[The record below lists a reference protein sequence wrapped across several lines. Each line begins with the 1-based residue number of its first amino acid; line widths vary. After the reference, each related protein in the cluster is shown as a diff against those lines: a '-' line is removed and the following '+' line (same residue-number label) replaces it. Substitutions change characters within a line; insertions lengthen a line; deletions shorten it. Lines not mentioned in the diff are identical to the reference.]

1 MSDRTAARERSGVV
15 HMVHAALWFAVMS
28 TLVKLASERLPTM
41 QIVFARGVV
50 TLAIATAALAHARRS
65 PFGGRIGLLF
75 LRGLIGSCAMVCFY
89 AAVVHLPLAEATV
102 VHQTAPLWTA
112 LLAAWLLH
120 ERLRPRIVVAL
131 LGAFAG
137 VLMIARPTWLFGG
150 GAGDGSADA
159 APRAWLFAF
168 VALLGAL
175 LSAIAYVTV
184 RRLGRTE
191 NPLVVVFWFPLVT
204 VPMTAPFAL
213 PQWTAPTWQEWLL
226 LLGIGTSTQIAQVEL
241 TRALA
246 KEAAGRATAVGYL
259 QVAFATLS
267 GALVFGALP
276 DAWSWAGM
284 ATIVVSVAA
293 ASRRGA

>member
-1 MSDRTAARERSGVV
+1 MSERPAARERSGVV

-41 QIVFARGVV
+41 QIVFARGFV
-50 TLAIATAALAHARRS
+50 TLGLAAASLVHVRRS
-65 PFGGRIGLLF
+65 PFGGRSGLLF
-75 LRGLIGSCAMVCFY
+75 LRGLIGSCALVCFY

-137 VLMIARPTWLFGG
+137 VLMIARPSWLFGG
-150 GAGDGSADA
+150 GPAT
-159 APRAWLFAF
+159 PLPWEFAF
-168 VALLGAL
+168 VALLGAM

-191 NPLVVVFWFPLVT
+191 DPLVVVFWFPLVT

-213 PQWTAPTWQEWLL
+213 PQWTWPTWQEWLL
-226 LLGIGTSTQIAQVEL
+226 LLGIGASTQIAQVEL
-241 TRALA
+241 TRGLA

-259 QVAFATLS
+259 QVAFATLF
-267 GALVFGALP
+267 GAVVFGALP

-284 ATIVVSVAA
+284 ATIVVSLAA
-293 ASRRGA
+293 AGRRGA

>member
-1 MSDRTAARERSGVV
+1 MSERPAARERSGVV

-41 QIVFARGVV
+41 QIVFARGFV
-50 TLAIATAALAHARRS
+50 TLGLAAASLAHARRS
-65 PFGGRIGLLF
+65 PFGGRSGLLF
-75 LRGLIGSCAMVCFY
+75 LRGLIGSCALVCFY

-137 VLMIARPTWLFGG
+137 VLMIARPSWLFGG
-150 GAGDGSADA
+150 GPA
-159 APRAWLFAF
+159 APLPWEFAF
-168 VALLGAL
+168 VALLGAM

-191 NPLVVVFWFPLVT
+191 DPLVVVFWFPLVT

-213 PQWTAPTWQEWLL
+213 PQWTWPTWQEWLL
-226 LLGIGTSTQIAQVEL
+226 LLGIGASTQIAQVEL
-241 TRALA
+241 TRGLA

-259 QVAFATLS
+259 QVAFATLF
-267 GALVFGALP
+267 GAVVFGDLP

-284 ATIVVSVAA
+284 ATIVVSLAA
-293 ASRRGA
+293 AGRRGA

>member
-1 MSDRTAARERSGVV
+1 MSERPAARERSGVV

-41 QIVFARGVV
+41 QIVFARGFV
-50 TLAIATAALAHARRS
+50 TLGLAAASLVHARKS
-65 PFGGRIGLLF
+65 PFGGRTGLLC
-75 LRGLIGSCAMVCFY
+75 LRGLIGSCALVCFY

-137 VLMIARPTWLFGG
+137 VLMIARPSWLFGG
-150 GAGDGSADA
+150 GPA
-159 APRAWLFAF
+159 APLPWEFAF
-168 VALLGAL
+168 VALLGAM

-191 NPLVVVFWFPLVT
+191 DPLVVVFWFPLVT

-213 PQWTAPTWQEWLL
+213 PQWTWPTWQEWLL
-226 LLGIGTSTQIAQVEL
+226 LLGIGASTQIAQVEL
-241 TRALA
+241 TRGLA

-259 QVAFATLS
+259 QVAFATLF
-267 GALVFGALP
+267 GAVVFGALP

-284 ATIVVSVAA
+284 ATIVVSLAA
-293 ASRRGA
+293 AGRRGA

>member
-1 MSDRTAARERSGVV
+1 MSERPAARERSGVV

-41 QIVFARGVV
+41 QIVFARGFV
-50 TLAIATAALAHARRS
+50 TLGLAAASLAHARKS
-65 PFGGRIGLLF
+65 PFGGRSGLLF
-75 LRGLIGSCAMVCFY
+75 LRGLIGSCALICFY

-137 VLMIARPTWLFGG
+137 VLMIARPSWLFGG
-150 GAGDGSADA
+150 GPA
-159 APRAWLFAF
+159 APLPWEFAF
-168 VALLGAL
+168 VALLGAM

-191 NPLVVVFWFPLVT
+191 DPLVVVFWFPLVT

-213 PQWTAPTWQEWLL
+213 PQWTWPTWQEWLL
-226 LLGIGTSTQIAQVEL
+226 LLGIGASTQIAQVEL
-241 TRALA
+241 TRGLA

-259 QVAFATLS
+259 QVAFATLF
-267 GALVFGALP
+267 GAVVFGALP

-284 ATIVVSVAA
+284 ATIVVSLAA
-293 ASRRGA
+293 AGRRGA

>member
-1 MSDRTAARERSGVV
+1 MSERPAARERSGVV

-41 QIVFARGVV
+41 QIVFARGFV
-50 TLAIATAALAHARRS
+50 TLGLAAASLVHVRRS
-65 PFGGRIGLLF
+65 PFGGRSGLLF
-75 LRGLIGSCAMVCFY
+75 LRGLIGSCALVCFY

-120 ERLRPRIVVAL
+120 ERLRPRIVTAL

-137 VLMIARPTWLFGG
+137 VLMIARPSWLFGG
-150 GAGDGSADA
+150 GHA
-159 APRAWLFAF
+159 APLPWEFAF
-168 VALLGAL
+168 VALLGAM

-191 NPLVVVFWFPLVT
+191 DPLVVVFWFPLVT

-213 PQWTAPTWQEWLL
+213 PQWTWPTWQEWLL
-226 LLGIGTSTQIAQVEL
+226 LLGIGASTQIAQVEL
-241 TRALA
+241 TRGLA

-259 QVAFATLS
+259 QVAFATLF
-267 GALVFGALP
+267 GAVVFGALP
-276 DAWSWAGM
+276 DVWSWAGM
-284 ATIVVSVAA
+284 ATIVVSLAA
-293 ASRRGA
+293 AGRRGA

>member
-1 MSDRTAARERSGVV
+1 MSERPAARERSGVV

-41 QIVFARGVV
+41 QIVFARGFV
-50 TLAIATAALAHARRS
+50 TLGLAAASLVHARTS
-65 PFGGRIGLLF
+65 PFGGRSGLLF
-75 LRGLIGSCAMVCFY
+75 LRGLIGSCALICFY

-137 VLMIARPTWLFGG
+137 VLMIARPSWLFGG
-150 GAGDGSADA
+150 GPA
-159 APRAWLFAF
+159 APLPWEFAF
-168 VALLGAL
+168 VALLGAM

-191 NPLVVVFWFPLVT
+191 DPLVVVFWFPLVT

-213 PQWTAPTWQEWLL
+213 PQWSWPTWQEWLL
-226 LLGIGTSTQIAQVEL
+226 LLGIGASTQIAQVEL
-241 TRALA
+241 TRGLA

-259 QVAFATLS
+259 QVAFATLF
-267 GALVFGALP
+267 GAVVFGALP

-284 ATIVVSVAA
+284 ATIVVSLAA
-293 ASRRGA
+293 AGRRGA

>member
-1 MSDRTAARERSGVV
+1 MSERPAARERSGVV

-41 QIVFARGVV
+41 QIVFARGFV
-50 TLAIATAALAHARRS
+50 TLGLAAASLAHARKS
-65 PFGGRIGLLF
+65 PFGGRSGLLF
-75 LRGLIGSCAMVCFY
+75 LRGLIGSCALVCFY

-137 VLMIARPTWLFGG
+137 VLMIARPSWLFGG
-150 GAGDGSADA
+150 GPA
-159 APRAWLFAF
+159 APLPWEFAF
-168 VALLGAL
+168 VALLGAM

-191 NPLVVVFWFPLVT
+191 DPLVVVFWFPLVT
-204 VPMTAPFAL
+204 VPMTAPFAV
-213 PQWTAPTWQEWLL
+213 PQWTWPSWQEWLL
-226 LLGIGTSTQIAQVEL
+226 LLGIGASTQIAQVEL
-241 TRALA
+241 TRGLA

-259 QVAFATLS
+259 QVAFATLF
-267 GALVFGALP
+267 GAVVFGALP

-284 ATIVVSVAA
+284 ATIVVSLAA
-293 ASRRGA
+293 AGRRGA

>member
-1 MSDRTAARERSGVV
+1 MSERPAARERSGVV

-41 QIVFARGVV
+41 QIVFARGFV
-50 TLAIATAALAHARRS
+50 TLGLAAASLVHVRRS
-65 PFGGRIGLLF
+65 PFGGLLF
-75 LRGLIGSCAMVCFY
+75 LRGLIGSCALVCFY

-137 VLMIARPTWLFGG
+137 VLMIARPSWLFGG
-150 GAGDGSADA
+150 GPA
-159 APRAWLFAF
+159 APLPWEFAF
-168 VALLGAL
+168 VALLGAM

-191 NPLVVVFWFPLVT
+191 DPLVVVFWFPLVT

-213 PQWTAPTWQEWLL
+213 PQWTWPTWQEWLL
-226 LLGIGTSTQIAQVEL
+226 LLGIGASTQIAQVEL
-241 TRALA
+241 TRGLA

-259 QVAFATLS
+259 QVAFATLF
-267 GALVFGALP
+267 GAVVFGALP

-284 ATIVVSVAA
+284 ATIVVSLAA
-293 ASRRGA
+293 AGRCGA

>member
-1 MSDRTAARERSGVV
+1 MNERPAARERSGVV

-41 QIVFARGVV
+41 QIVFARGIV
-50 TLAIATAALAHARRS
+50 TLGLAAASLAHARKS
-65 PFGGRIGLLF
+65 PFGGRGGLLF
-75 LRGLIGSCAMVCFY
+75 LRGLIGSCALVCFY

-137 VLMIARPTWLFGG
+137 VLMIARPSWLFGG
-150 GAGDGSADA
+150 GPA
-159 APRAWLFAF
+159 APLPWEFAF
-168 VALLGAL
+168 VALLGAM

-191 NPLVVVFWFPLVT
+191 DPLVVVFWFPLVT

-213 PQWTAPTWQEWLL
+213 PQWTWPTWQEWLL
-226 LLGIGTSTQIAQVEL
+226 LLGIGASTQIAQVEL
-241 TRALA
+241 TRGLA

-259 QVAFATLS
+259 QVAFATLF
-267 GALVFGALP
+267 GAVVFGALP

-284 ATIVVSVAA
+284 ATIVVSLAA
-293 ASRRGA
+293 TGRRGT

>member
-1 MSDRTAARERSGVV
+1 MSERPAARERSGVV

-50 TLAIATAALAHARRS
+50 TLGLAAASLVHARKS
-65 PFGGRIGLLF
+65 PFGGRSGLLF
-75 LRGLIGSCAMVCFY
+75 LRGLIGSCALVCFY
-89 AAVVHLPLAEATV
+89 VAVVHLPLAEATV

-137 VLMIARPTWLFGG
+137 VLMIARPSWLFGG
-150 GAGDGSADA
+150 GPA
-159 APRAWLFAF
+159 APLPWEFAF
-168 VALLGAL
+168 VALLGAM

-191 NPLVVVFWFPLVT
+191 DPLVVVFWFPLVT

-213 PQWTAPTWQEWLL
+213 PQWTWPTWQEWLL
-226 LLGIGTSTQIAQVEL
+226 LLGIGASTQIAQVEL
-241 TRALA
+241 TRGLA

-259 QVAFATLS
+259 QVAFATLF
-267 GALVFGALP
+267 GAVVFGALP

-284 ATIVVSVAA
+284 ATIVVSLAA
-293 ASRRGA
+293 AGRRGT

>member
-1 MSDRTAARERSGVV
+1 MSERQAARERSGVV

-41 QIVFARGVV
+41 QIVFARGFV
-50 TLAIATAALAHARRS
+50 TLGLAAASLVHARKS
-65 PFGGRIGLLF
+65 PFGGRSGLLF
-75 LRGLIGSCAMVCFY
+75 LRGLIGSCALVCFY
-89 AAVVHLPLAEATV
+89 VAVVHLPLAEATV

-137 VLMIARPTWLFGG
+137 VLMIARPSWLFGG
-150 GAGDGSADA
+150 GPA
-159 APRAWLFAF
+159 APLPWEFAF
-168 VALLGAL
+168 VALLGAM

-191 NPLVVVFWFPLVT
+191 DPLVVVFWFPLVT

-213 PQWTAPTWQEWLL
+213 PQWTWPTWQEWLL

-241 TRALA
+241 TRGLA

-259 QVAFATLS
+259 QVAFATLF
-267 GALVFGALP
+267 GAVVFGALP

-284 ATIVVSVAA
+284 ATIVVSLAA
-293 ASRRGA
+293 AGRRGA

>member
-1 MSDRTAARERSGVV
+1 MSERPAARERSGVV

-50 TLAIATAALAHARRS
+50 TLGLAAASLAHGRRS
-65 PFGGRIGLLF
+65 PFGGRTGLLF
-75 LRGLIGSCAMVCFY
+75 LRGLIGSCALVCFY

-137 VLMIARPTWLFGG
+137 VLMIARPSWLFGG
-150 GAGDGSADA
+150 GPA
-159 APRAWLFAF
+159 APLPWEFAF
-168 VALLGAL
+168 VALLGAM

-191 NPLVVVFWFPLVT
+191 DPLVVVFWFPLVT

-213 PQWTAPTWQEWLL
+213 PQWTWPTWQEWLL
-226 LLGIGTSTQIAQVEL
+226 LLGIGASTQIAQVEL
-241 TRALA
+241 TRGLA

-259 QVAFATLS
+259 QVAFATLF
-267 GALVFGALP
+267 GAVVFGALP

-284 ATIVVSVAA
+284 ATIVVSLAA
-293 ASRRGA
+293 AGRRGA

>member
-1 MSDRTAARERSGVV
+1 MSERPAARERSGVV

-41 QIVFARGVV
+41 QIVFARGFV
-50 TLAIATAALAHARRS
+50 TLGLAAASLAHARKS
-65 PFGGRIGLLF
+65 PFGGRSGLLF
-75 LRGLIGSCAMVCFY
+75 LRGLIGSCALVCFY

-120 ERLRPRIVVAL
+120 ERLRPRIVTAL
-131 LGAFAG
+131 LGA
-137 VLMIARPTWLFGG
+137 M
-150 GAGDGSADA
+150 
-159 APRAWLFAF
+159 
-168 VALLGAL
+168 

-191 NPLVVVFWFPLVT
+191 DPLVVVFWFPLVT

-213 PQWTAPTWQEWLL
+213 PQWTWPTWQEWLL
-226 LLGIGTSTQIAQVEL
+226 LLGIGASTQIAQVEL
-241 TRALA
+241 TRGLA

-259 QVAFATLS
+259 QVAFATLF
-267 GALVFGALP
+267 GAVVFGDLP

-284 ATIVVSVAA
+284 ATIVVSLAA
-293 ASRRGA
+293 AGRRGA

>member
-1 MSDRTAARERSGVV
+1 MSDRPAARERSGVV
-15 HMVHAALWFAVMS
+15 HMVHAALWFAVMC

-41 QIVFARGVV
+41 QIVFARGFV
-50 TLAIATAALAHARRS
+50 TLGLAAASLVHARKS
-65 PFGGRIGLLF
+65 PFGGRSGLLF
-75 LRGLIGSCAMVCFY
+75 LRGLIGSCALVCFY

-137 VLMIARPTWLFGG
+137 VLMIARPSWLFGG
-150 GAGDGSADA
+150 GPA
-159 APRAWLFAF
+159 APLPWEFAF
-168 VALLGAL
+168 VALLGAM

-191 NPLVVVFWFPLVT
+191 DPLVVVFWFPLVT

-213 PQWTAPTWQEWLL
+213 PQWTWPTWQEWLL
-226 LLGIGTSTQIAQVEL
+226 LLGIGASTQIAQVEL
-241 TRALA
+241 TRGLA

-259 QVAFATLS
+259 QVAFATLF
-267 GALVFGALP
+267 GAVVFGALP

-284 ATIVVSVAA
+284 ATIVVSLAA
-293 ASRRGA
+293 AGRRGA

>member
-1 MSDRTAARERSGVV
+1 MSERPAARERSGVV

-41 QIVFARGVV
+41 QIVFARGFV
-50 TLAIATAALAHARRS
+50 TLGLAAASLVHARKS
-65 PFGGRIGLLF
+65 PFGGRSGLLF
-75 LRGLIGSCAMVCFY
+75 LRGLIGSCALVCFY

-120 ERLRPRIVVAL
+120 ERLRPRIVTAL

-137 VLMIARPTWLFGG
+137 VLMIARPSWLFGG
-150 GAGDGSADA
+150 GPA
-159 APRAWLFAF
+159 APLPWEFAF
-168 VALLGAL
+168 VALLGAM

-191 NPLVVVFWFPLVT
+191 DPLVVVFWFPLVT

-213 PQWTAPTWQEWLL
+213 PQWTWPTWQEWLL
-226 LLGIGTSTQIAQVEL
+226 LLGIGASTQIAQVEL
-241 TRALA
+241 TRGLA

-259 QVAFATLS
+259 QVAFATLF
-267 GALVFGALP
+267 GAVVFGALP

-284 ATIVVSVAA
+284 ATIVVSLAA
-293 ASRRGA
+293 AGRRGA